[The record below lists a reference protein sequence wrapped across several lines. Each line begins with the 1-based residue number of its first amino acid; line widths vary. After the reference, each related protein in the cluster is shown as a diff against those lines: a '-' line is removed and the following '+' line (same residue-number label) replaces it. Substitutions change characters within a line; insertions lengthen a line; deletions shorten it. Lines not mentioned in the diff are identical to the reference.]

1 MVQSIGEGKTVDV
14 ILMDEQMPVLDG
26 LAATRELCSQYPSPV
41 RPWIIAM
48 TANALEGD
56 REICLA
62 AGMDDYI
69 SKPVRAAA
77 LVEGLR
83 RAAAGLAQRRMR

>member
-1 MVQSIGEGKTVDV
+1 M
-14 ILMDEQMPVLDG
+14 
-26 LAATRELCSQYPSPV
+26 
-41 RPWIIAM
+41 AM

-56 REICLA
+56 REVCLA

-83 RAAAGLAQRRMR
+83 RAAAGLALRR